1 MPLFF
6 TSAADGTNV
15 VKIFREILEAALE
28 YKMNP
33 PDKYEAELMDLLND
47 VLLIKLFLMLTIYS
61 KSFSIN
67 LKNQRIRDRINDL
80 SSFQEFQENVCIE
93 PLKYLFHYFQFSV
106 ILKKVKK
113 IIIKKQQKLNLNKY
127 YISKLG
133 VKIISTF
140 AKLTKFRI
148 FKF

>member
-47 VLLIKLFLMLTIYS
+47 VHLNFVRLML
-61 KSFSIN
+61 
-67 LKNQRIRDRINDL
+67 
-80 SSFQEFQENVCIE
+80 
-93 PLKYLFHYFQFSV
+93 
-106 ILKKVKK
+106 
-113 IIIKKQQKLNLNKY
+113 III
-127 YISKLG
+127 
-133 VKIISTF
+133 VR
-140 AKLTKFRI
+140 AFR
-148 FKF
+148 

>member
-80 SSFQEFQENVCIE
+80 SSF
-93 PLKYLFHYFQFSV
+93 
-106 ILKKVKK
+106 
-113 IIIKKQQKLNLNKY
+113 
-127 YISKLG
+127 YI
-133 VKIISTF
+133 
-140 AKLTKFRI
+140 
-148 FKF
+148 

>member
-47 VLLIKLFLMLTIYS
+47 VHLILS
-61 KSFSIN
+61 K
-67 LKNQRIRDRINDL
+67 NDV
-80 SSFQEFQENVCIE
+80 NNIVR
-93 PLKYLFHYFQFSV
+93 
-106 ILKKVKK
+106 
-113 IIIKKQQKLNLNKY
+113 
-127 YISKLG
+127 
-133 VKIISTF
+133 
-140 AKLTKFRI
+140 AFR
-148 FKF
+148 